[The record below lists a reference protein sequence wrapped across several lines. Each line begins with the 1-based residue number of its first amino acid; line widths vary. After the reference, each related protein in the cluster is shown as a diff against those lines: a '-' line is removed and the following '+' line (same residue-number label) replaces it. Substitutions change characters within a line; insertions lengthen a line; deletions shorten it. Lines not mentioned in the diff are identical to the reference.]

1 MGIDKRQRWVLG
13 ILGIVL
19 VTVWIRAFTFG
30 PVHSA
35 RRSGQKVPSSL
46 QLPEV
51 APSVPAISTSS
62 TDTSSEGWGDSPFL
76 MERGQHQ
83 AGGPSS
89 EATPEEYLLNGILW
103 DPQAP
108 SAIVNNR
115 VVNMG
120 DQIGPWR
127 VVEIQKDRVILS
139 NGTQTRT
146 LQTE

>member
-1 MGIDKRQRWVLG
+1 MGIDKRQKWVLG

-19 VTVWIRAFTFG
+19 VTVWARAFTFG

-46 QLPEV
+46 QPTELG
-51 APSVPAISTSS
+51 PSVPVPSVAS

-83 AGGPSS
+83 TGKLIS